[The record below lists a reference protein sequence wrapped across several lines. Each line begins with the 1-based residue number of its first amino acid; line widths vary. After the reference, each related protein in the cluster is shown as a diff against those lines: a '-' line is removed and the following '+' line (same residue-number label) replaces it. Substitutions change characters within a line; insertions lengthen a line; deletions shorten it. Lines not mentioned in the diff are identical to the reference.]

1 MDTKQL
7 LHFMRETIRLRR
19 APGESMPWTSDPI
32 LGEWSFTKVK
42 REDDRVPRWIA
53 VSWREPQSR
62 SVFFMTVARSVNCP
76 ATYARSA
83 IRCPSGYGGVCRP
96 RRPALRRRLYDP
108 GGQQNLS

>member
-62 SVFFMTVARSVNCP
+62 SVFRHD
-76 ATYARSA
+76 
-83 IRCPSGYGGVCRP
+83 
-96 RRPALRRRLYDP
+96 RRPLGQLAGHLREIGYPVSVGLWRRVP
-108 GGQQNLS
+108 TAAPSSPAAPI